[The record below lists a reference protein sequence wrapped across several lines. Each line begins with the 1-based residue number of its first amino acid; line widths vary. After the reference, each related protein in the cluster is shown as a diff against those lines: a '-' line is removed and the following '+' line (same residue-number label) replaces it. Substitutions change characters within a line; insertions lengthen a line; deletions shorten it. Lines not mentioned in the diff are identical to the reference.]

1 MITFFLFTF
10 QPKEVV
16 VCNFPE
22 QPIVT
27 VDLAEKNEINKVERN
42 IILFNLNICQ
52 MIRMPASPVLHA

>member
-22 QPIVT
+22 QPLVT
-27 VDLAEKNEINKVERN
+27 VDLAEKKMKEKHNSI
-42 IILFNLNICQ
+42 
-52 MIRMPASPVLHA
+52 